1 MSLQVG
7 VGVGQAWAGS
17 SRSRCTVGSSEMAE
31 VHGGLCVS
39 SSVVSP
45 TEDTASW
52 VSGLGQVAHLY
63 GRAMGGDRRM
73 TGRAQAGP
81 TQSK

>member
-63 GRAMGGDRRM
+63 GRAMGGG
-73 TGRAQAGP
+73 TGE
-81 TQSK
+81 